1 MQFFLKG
8 LISDNC
14 ACKVSETTLVCT
26 EIKCYLFSRLRR
38 ARDQLQ
44 GKSDECSRVKDE
56 NNELDDEI
64 TQLKES
70 HQ

>member
-1 MQFFLKG
+1 MVLGLTAVLMYFLM
-8 LISDNC
+8 C
-14 ACKVSETTLVCT
+14 
-26 EIKCYLFSRLRR
+26 RLRR

-56 NNELDDEI
+56 NSELDDEI
-64 TQLKES
+64 KQLKES